1 MSRPGA
7 KRKEKTTR
15 RDKRR
20 SERTKIRHAKKE
32 LPDPSRNLDKERD
45 RPVTVA
51 DVTPHA
57 LDGHPKCRGKG
68 VMANQVACACA
79 MSRFLKAHP
88 EIIIEVVD
96 RAHPERAAVFWPK
109 KDPELDETKDA

>member
-7 KRKEKTTR
+7 KRTLKTRKRQLKHREETR
-15 RDKRR
+15 R
-20 SERTKIRHAKKE
+20 RHAKKE
-32 LPDPSRNLDKERD
+32 IPDPSRNLDKERD

-57 LDGHPKCRGKG
+57 LPGHPKCRGKG

-88 EIIIEVVD
+88 EIIIEVLD
-96 RAHPERAAVFWPK
+96 REHPERAAVFWPK
-109 KDPELDETKDA
+109 PDSYDETKDA